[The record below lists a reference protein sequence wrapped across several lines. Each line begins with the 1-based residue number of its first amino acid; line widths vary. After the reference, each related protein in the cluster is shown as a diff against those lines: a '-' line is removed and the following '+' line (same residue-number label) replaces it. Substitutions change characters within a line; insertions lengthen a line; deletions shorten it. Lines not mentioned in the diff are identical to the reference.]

1 MGAGGSVEA
10 AEQAPV
16 PHVRVV
22 LQGLQVGK
30 LVESVLSSS
39 ESQSVR
45 SMKMSTDRLI
55 VFHDL
60 RSLTFK
66 HLQSFC

>member
-10 AEQAPV
+10 ADQAPV

-30 LVESVLSSS
+30 LVERVLSA
-39 ESQSVR
+39 
-45 SMKMSTDRLI
+45 I
-55 VFHDL
+55 
-60 RSLTFK
+60 RSLS
-66 HLQSFC
+66 LEDQ